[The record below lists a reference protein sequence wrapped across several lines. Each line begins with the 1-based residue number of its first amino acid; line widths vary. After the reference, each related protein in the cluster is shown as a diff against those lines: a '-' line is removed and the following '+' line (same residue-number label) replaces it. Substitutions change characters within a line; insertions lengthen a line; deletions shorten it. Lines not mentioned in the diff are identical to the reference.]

1 MAYFSTKTWEHAFS
15 CCFRQ
20 WRAKSHCRLLH
31 GYALTVRIEFMAN
44 ELDEQNWVVD
54 FGMLK
59 SFKEQL
65 ESVFDHKL
73 VIAADDPLASA
84 LLDLQHVYAAA
95 SVVTLPAVGC
105 EAFAEYIHVMGDQWL
120 IDNKLDNR
128 VRVHLVEVS
137 EHGANSAVYFG

>member
-1 MAYFSTKTWEHAFS
+1 
-15 CCFRQ
+15 
-20 WRAKSHCRLLH
+20 
-31 GYALTVRIEFMAN
+31 MAN